1 MGAEVSSKLCTCR
14 FGDRNKVLDACCIV
28 YLSSNALRNDS
39 YAQAFAGRIDSR
51 RCSSRTT
58 TEYDNII
65 FTYCLHCVLIMISTN
80 LVLQLL
86 QKDTKITTTSV
97 QWLPINVH
105 RRYTLYVQTLYFIL
119 IKTAINHLIA
129 NIWVDKRH
137 YVECLNNVRAVCTGE

>member
-1 MGAEVSSKLCTCR
+1 MGAEVGSKLCTCR
-14 FGDRNKVLDACCIV
+14 FGNRDKVLDACCVV
-28 YLSSNALRNDS
+28 YLSSDTLSNDS

-65 FTYCLHCVLIMISTN
+65 FAYCLHCVLIMISTN

>member
-1 MGAEVSSKLCTCR
+1 MGAEVGSKLCTSCLC
-14 FGDRNKVLDACCIV
+14 DRNKVLDTCCVV
-28 YLSSNALRNDS
+28 YLSSNALSNDS

-65 FTYCLHCVLIMISTN
+65 FTYCLHSVLIMVGTN
-80 LVLQLL
+80 FVLQLL

-105 RRYTLYVQTLYFIL
+105 RRYALYVQTLYFIL